1 MGKGADKPAKHKGS
15 KPAEKSAGVAFTK
28 SPRVA
33 SKTRLSMRAASLA
46 GGVKRKRCRRCIVPF
61 VEDAAQEPR
70 VEEPRAE
77 EPRAE
82 ESPPAAKRVK
92 RQARV
97 RTDEE
102 KALQR
107 NPSSCSCS
115 SWDED

>member
-1 MGKGADKPAKHKGS
+1 MGKGPDKQSKPKARKPAPKR
-15 KPAEKSAGVAFTK
+15 
-28 SPRVA
+28 PRET
-33 SKTRLSMRAASLA
+33 SKTRLSMRAASGGGKRLG
-46 GGVKRKRCRRCIVPF
+46 GGVKRKRCIRCIVPF
-61 VEDAAQEPR
+61 VEDAAQEEQSP
-70 VEEPRAE
+70 P
-77 EPRAE
+77 AE

-102 KALQR
+102 KAADR

>member
-1 MGKGADKPAKHKGS
+1 MGKGPTKQAKAKTS
-15 KPAEKSAGVAFTK
+15 EREERR
-28 SPRVA
+28 PRA
-33 SKTRLSMRAASLA
+33 AMGDRLSRRGASLS

-61 VEDAAQEPR
+61 VEDAAR
-70 VEEPRAE
+70 EESAPAT
-77 EPRAE
+77 E

-92 RQARV
+92 RQARL

-102 KALQR
+102 KAALACAR

>member
-1 MGKGADKPAKHKGS
+1 MGKGPDKPAKHKGS
-15 KPAEKSAGVAFTK
+15 KPAQKSAGVAFTK

-33 SKTRLSMRAASLA
+33 SRTRLSMRAASLA

-70 VEEPRAE
+70 VE

>member
-1 MGKGADKPAKHKGS
+1 MGKGPDKHAKAKAS
-15 KPAEKSAGVAFTK
+15 KPAEKSPRAACSK

-33 SKTRLSMRAASLA
+33 SRQRLAMRAASV

-61 VEDAAQEPR
+61 VEDAAQEP
-70 VEEPRAE
+70 VK
-77 EPRAE
+77 E

-92 RQARV
+92 RQARL

-102 KALQR
+102 KAAER